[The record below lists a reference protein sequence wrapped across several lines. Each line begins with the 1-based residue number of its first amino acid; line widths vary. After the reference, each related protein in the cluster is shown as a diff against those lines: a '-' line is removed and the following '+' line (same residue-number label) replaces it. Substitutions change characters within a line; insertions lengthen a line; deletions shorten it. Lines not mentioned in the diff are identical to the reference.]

1 MKIIHCAD
9 IHLDSR
15 MAAHFDN
22 DTAKKRR
29 LEILDTFCSMI
40 QYAAEHDVEAVII
53 AGDLF
58 DTNKPSALA
67 RGRVLSTIRENR
79 NIHFYYLRGNH
90 DLVRQDEEDLP
101 ENLHQFSEKW
111 TGYRLAD
118 GITLKGVELNSETEP
133 DIYDSLFLK
142 ENEFNIVALHGQEA
156 VSSAKDRAEVINLRA
171 LRNRGI
177 DYLALGHIHAYKK
190 ESLDNRGTYCYP
202 GCLEGRGF
210 DECGIHGF
218 VLLDVDPVSRK
229 YSHRFIPFAGRTL
242 YEVSIDISE
251 CMTESDIETLILKEI
266 ESGQYPDYENNLF
279 QFNLVGA
286 VDINC
291 EKDIAYLKSR
301 LERRTFFAK
310 FKDKTE
316 AKIYPEDY
324 LQEESLKGAF
334 VRSVMGDDSLAEDD
348 RNYIIRNGLRLIDGK
363 ELD

>member
-9 IHLDSR
+9 IHLDSK
-15 MAAHFDN
+15 MATHFDN

-40 QYAAEHDVEAVII
+40 KYAVEHGVEAVII

-58 DTNKPSALA
+58 DTNRPSALV
-67 RGRVLSTIRENR
+67 RNRVLSSIRENS
-79 NIHFYYLRGNH
+79 NIQFFYLRGNH
-90 DLVRQDEEDLP
+90 DLIRQDEEDMP

-111 TGYRLAD
+111 TSYHLAD

-133 DIYDSLFLK
+133 NIYDSLLLK
-142 ENEFNIVALHGQEA
+142 EDEFNIVTLHGQES
-156 VSSAKDRAEVINLRA
+156 VSAAKDRAEVINLRA

-177 DYLALGHIHAYKK
+177 DYLALGHVHAYKK
-190 ESLDNRGTYCYP
+190 EILDNRGTYCYP

-218 VLLDVDPVSRK
+218 VLLDVDPISRK
-229 YSHRFIPFAGRTL
+229 YSHRFIPFARRTL
-242 YEVSIDISE
+242 YEVNIDISE
-251 CMTESDIETLILKEI
+251 CMTARDIETLILNEI
-266 ESGQYPDYENNLF
+266 ENGQYPDYENNLF
-279 QFNLVGA
+279 KFNLVGA

-291 EKDIAYLKSR
+291 DKDMAYLKNS
-301 LERRTFFAK
+301 LERQTFFVK

-316 AKIYPEDY
+316 AKIYLEDY

-334 VRSVMGDDSLAEDD
+334 VRSVMADDSLSEDD
-348 RNYIIRNGLRLIDGK
+348 RNYIIRDGLRLIDGK